1 MFQQVDCT
9 YYVYMLFLTL
19 VLAADVTPSAL
30 SCCRRVVC
38 ALLWCVR
45 PVSVCV
51 CLCRGLCVGRCWSSA
66 AQTHVC
72 LLGLCLFFLL
82 KFVRASIAEG
92 ETQFECVRLIVSVV
106 IVGLK
111 QSMWNIALLSSNL
124 AVQYPNLVRPSWIV
138 VSRVASTQPIRLGQS
153 S

>member
-1 MFQQVDCT
+1 MF
-9 YYVYMLFLTL
+9 VYKSGMNDANRCQLRSDVGFQMLAHNTKN
-19 VLAADVTPSAL
+19 VISTPNTI
-30 SCCRRVVC
+30 VFEPNVKM
-38 ALLWCVR
+38 
-45 PVSVCV
+45 
-51 CLCRGLCVGRCWSSA
+51 
-66 AQTHVC
+66 T
-72 LLGLCLFFLL
+72 
-82 KFVRASIAEG
+82 IAGG

-138 VSRVASTQPIRLGQS
+138 VSRVASTQPICLGQS